1 MTVLPLW
8 RRGRREA
15 LTRPGAVGEQAAR
28 PLREAVVFS
37 GGGSLG
43 AAQVGALQALFEAGI
58 TPDIVVGCSVGA
70 LNAAYIAIDPTP
82 HRAGELAELWR
93 RISRSRIFPDGR
105 FSVARRLAARED
117 HLYSRQ
123 GLRSVIEE
131 GIGIDDLAD
140 TAIPC
145 HVVTTD
151 LLAGEPVWWS
161 TGRPTEVLLA
171 SACLP
176 GLFQPVPLGGST
188 HVDGGVTCPVPTQH
202 ALDLGATRVWV
213 LDVTREFHG
222 WADDR
227 MSAMDVLLESFAISR
242 SHLARRTPVV
252 GAGQHVVAL
261 PALRLGRHDIRD
273 FAKTELLLAAGREAG
288 RAMIAAEASATGS
301 SLAGPS
307 VAGPSVIGLRTAAS
321 RVG

>member
-8 RRGRREA
+8 RRSRRETPAPTAPA
-15 LTRPGAVGEQAAR
+15 LTRP
-28 PLREAVVFS
+28 REAVVFS

-58 TPDIVVGCSVGA
+58 VPDVVVGCSVGA
-70 LNAAYIAIDPTP
+70 LNAAYLAVAPTSE
-82 HRAGELAELWR
+82 RAVALGEVWR
-93 RISRSRIFPDGR
+93 QMSRSLVFPDGR

-117 HLYSRQ
+117 HLYSRR
-123 GLRSVIEE
+123 GLLDVIET
-131 GIGIDDLAD
+131 GIPVADLAD

-161 TGRPTEVLLA
+161 TGRPSEVLLA

-176 GLFQPVPLGGST
+176 GLFKPVALGGSL

-213 LDVTREFHG
+213 LDVVRDFHG

-227 MSAMDVLLESFAISR
+227 MTAMDVLLESFAISR
-242 SHLARRTPVV
+242 SHLGRRTPVV
-252 GAGQHVVAL
+252 GADQRVVTL
-261 PALRLGRHDIRD
+261 PALGLGRHDIRD
-273 FAKTELLLAAGREAG
+273 FSKTERLLAKGREAG
-288 RAMIAAEASATGS
+288 RAMIAAERAGAT
-301 SLAGPS
+301 P
-307 VAGPSVIGLRTAAS
+307 LRPATS
-321 RVG
+321 QVG